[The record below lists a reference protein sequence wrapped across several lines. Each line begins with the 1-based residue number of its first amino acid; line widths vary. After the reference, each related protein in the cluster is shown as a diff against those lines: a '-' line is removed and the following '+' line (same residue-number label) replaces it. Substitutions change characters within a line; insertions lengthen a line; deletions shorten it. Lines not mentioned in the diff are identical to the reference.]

1 METRELIQTALLI
14 ALCVALGYLMAGVP
28 NVELISAAIFT
39 AGLLVGVRRGA
50 LVGAVAEALYA
61 GINPYGVSAPPLL
74 VAQILAM
81 MLIGSVGG
89 ALRGIWVHLDW
100 RLQSAVAAVAGFVLT
115 LVFDVLTNS
124 AVYLSLR
131 ETTTWAAV
139 VVGGLMFPFP
149 FAHALG
155 NTLAF
160 ALVAPSVSAAVA
172 RRSVP

>member
-1 METRELIQTALLI
+1 VETRELIQTALLI
-14 ALCVALGYLMAGVP
+14 ALCVAVGYLMAGVP

-61 GINPYGVSAPPLL
+61 GFNPYGVSAPPLL
-74 VAQILAM
+74 AAQILGM
-81 MLIGSVGG
+81 TLIGCTGG
-89 ALRGIWVHLDW
+89 ALRGIWLHLEW
-100 RLQSAVAAVAGFVLT
+100 RLQSAVAGVAGFVLT

-124 AVYLSLR
+124 AVYVSLR
-131 ETTTWAAV
+131 ETTSWAAV
-139 VVGGLMFPFP
+139 VVGGVTFPFP

-160 ALVAPSVSAAVA
+160 ALVAPSVCAAFA